1 MRFQITYAPGGPG
14 VDAVVLTLGGHM
26 TKGELEKFD
35 LVDLEITPL
44 TGARLASR
52 VEQRASE
59 LNQAGRYA
67 VNRTLISNEWPTF
80 SGDCNNWGDGC
91 AVIRVGSDPM
101 VHGFPTTV
109 GHRWLMSYLR
119 HKLMTPELAGE
130 NRLDD
135 EMGAKLKAA
144 LYAAESKPSR
154 AEDPFGYALPTP
166 DEDTL
171 IAWVLGLGVYELGL
185 GMSWDTPMQSHPP
198 EWFE

>member
-1 MRFQITYAPGGPG
+1 MKYQITYAPGGPG
-14 VDAVVLTLGGHM
+14 VDAVMLTLGGHI
-26 TKGELEKFD
+26 TDGKLEKFD

-52 VEQRASE
+52 VEHRASE
-59 LNQAGRYA
+59 LNQAGRFK

-80 SGDCNNWGDGC
+80 STDCNNWGDSQ
-91 AVIRVGSDPM
+91 AVIRVGSDPL
-101 VHGFPTTV
+101 VFGFPTTV
-109 GHRWLMSYLR
+109 GHQWLMSYLR

-144 LYAAESKPSR
+144 LYATESKPNR

-166 DEDTL
+166 DLDTM
-171 IAWVLGLGVYELGL
+171 IAWALALGIHELNMGLG
-185 GMSWDTPMQSHPP
+185 WDTPIIRYPA
-198 EWFE
+198 EWFA